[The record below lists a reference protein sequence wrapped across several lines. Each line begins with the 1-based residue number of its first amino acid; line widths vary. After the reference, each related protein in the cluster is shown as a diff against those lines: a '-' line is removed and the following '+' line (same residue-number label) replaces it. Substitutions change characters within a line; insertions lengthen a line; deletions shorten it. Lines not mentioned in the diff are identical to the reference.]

1 MHSAKKV
8 ITMATVTKVKG
19 GGGWCGS
26 GTSSA
31 AIRVCVIIFLV
42 LSHLVVLCHEILSCQ
57 VTPMVFSVVFLV
69 WFVIFYEVARRTSH
83 PSHTFLSRSRQLAP
97 ARGIKTT
104 LMSGFLVEIC
114 LNKRLDS
121 TTQKGECERD
131 SKTHEGHRP

>member
-42 LSHLVVLCHEILSCQ
+42 LSHLVVLCHANGILCG
-57 VTPMVFSVVFLV
+57 VFGLV
-69 WFVIFYEVARRTSH
+69 CRTSH
-83 PSHTFLSRSRQLAP
+83 PSHTFLSRSRQFAP

>member
-42 LSHLVVLCHEILSCQ
+42 LSHLVVLCHANGILCG
-57 VTPMVFSVVFLV
+57 VFGLVCHFLRGCSPHLSPISY
-69 WFVIFYEVARRTSH
+69 FPFSLKTARARTGNQDY
-83 PSHTFLSRSRQLAP
+83 FNIRFSRGNL
-97 ARGIKTT
+97 
-104 LMSGFLVEIC
+104 FE
-114 LNKRLDS
+114 
-121 TTQKGECERD
+121 
-131 SKTHEGHRP
+131 